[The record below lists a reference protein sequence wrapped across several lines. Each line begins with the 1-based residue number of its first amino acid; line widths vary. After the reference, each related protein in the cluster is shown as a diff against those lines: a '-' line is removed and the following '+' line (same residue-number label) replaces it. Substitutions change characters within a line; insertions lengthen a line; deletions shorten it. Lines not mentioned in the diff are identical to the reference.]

1 MDRLHHHVHHH
12 FRHTIFSLTAFG
24 LMAAL
29 VAVGVVGAASLNNMS
44 DSMSRMRVG
53 TNANHLI
60 EFDTPSGAAEGT
72 TMTVTFD
79 SSFDTSSITENDIDV
94 EDDGVDLTTAPDCTG
109 VEQAGVTIAGDVVT
123 VEICVGDGGAIAGGS
138 TVTMEIGTN
147 ATASGIGANQIE
159 NPAVAGTYEVAFGG
173 TFGDTGSAY
182 VAIVDNDS
190 VVVTATVDSDDEPP
204 NDCAGVVAPVIS
216 NVQAQDVTAGSA
228 RITWTTSASA
238 NSVVAYGETTSYEL
252 GTEIDNDLSSGH
264 SIDLT
269 GLDPNTTYYYRVSS
283 TEVCN
288 NTAQSGPHQFT
299 TLGPLEITDVQ
310 VINITQTSATVVW
323 YTNKIADSL
332 VEYGLTN
339 AYGSSEYETGYV
351 SSHSV
356 DLSGLSPDTEYHF
369 HVISETDD
377 EYAESADDAF
387 FTLPIGAPPNVEDFL
402 AEPGPGPVEITL
414 TWTNP
419 VSDDWVGV
427 EIYRRDDAW
436 PTGVGD
442 GTFIYDGNGE
452 TTVDVNVVTGV
463 NYYYCAYSYNDLG
476 EYSSGACDDA
486 MIPEVMTLEVRAHP
500 EKRWPQTG
508 NWHTDLDVKLWDS
521 AGETEIYAVTLATDN
536 QAGEGTVDLFDVP
549 YGTYDFSGK
558 GLSHLSAI
566 VYALALTDETFV
578 DFTYGL
584 TFDLLAGDV
593 NPTRDDFVN
602 SLDISALLG
611 DLNNDD
617 EVTDLNQDSLVNS
630 LDINILLTNLNKWGE
645 LGQL

>member
-1 MDRLHHHVHHH
+1 MDRLHHHVHHY

-29 VAVGVVGAASLNNMS
+29 LAVGVVGAASLNNLS
-44 DSMSRMRVG
+44 DTMSRMRVG
-53 TNANHLI
+53 ANANHLI
-60 EFDTPSGAAEGT
+60 EFDTPSGVAEGSSI
-72 TMTVTFD
+72 TVTFD
-79 SSFDTSSITENDIDV
+79 SLFDTSGIIENDVDV
-94 EDDGVDLTTAPDCTG
+94 EDDGIDLTTAADCSG
-109 VEQAGVTIAGDVVT
+109 VEQAAVSMAGDMLTIVICAG
-123 VEICVGDGGAIAGGS
+123 EIDAGS
-138 TVTMEIGTN
+138 TVTIEIGTN
-147 ATASGIGANQIE
+147 ATASGVGVNQIE

-173 TFGDTGSAY
+173 TFGDTGSTF

-190 VVVTATVDSDDEPP
+190 VVVTATVVDDTPP
-204 NDCAGVVAPVIS
+204 NDCAGVTAPVIS
-216 NVQAQDVTAGSA
+216 NVQAQDITASSA
-228 RITWTTSASA
+228 RITWSTSASA
-238 NSVVAYGETTSYEL
+238 NSVVDYGETTSYEL

-269 GLDPNTTYYYRVSS
+269 GLDPNTTYYHRVSS

-288 NTAQSGPHQFT
+288 NTATSGPHQFT

-310 VINITQTSATVVW
+310 VTNITQTSATVVW

-339 AYGSSEYETGYV
+339 AYGSSEYEVGYV

-356 DLSGLSPDTEYHF
+356 DLSGLTPDTEYHF
-369 HVISETDD
+369 HVISETVD
-377 EYAESADDAF
+377 EYAESADDTF
-387 FTLPIGAPPNVEDFL
+387 FTLPTGAPPNVLDFI

-419 VSDDWVGV
+419 VSADWSGV
-427 EIYRRDDAW
+427 EIYRRDDTW

-442 GTFIYDGNGE
+442 GTFIYDGTGE
-452 TTVDVNVVTGV
+452 TTVDANVETGI
-463 NYYYCAYSYNDLG
+463 NYYYCAYSYNDYG

-486 MIPEVMTLEVRAHP
+486 MIPEVMTLEVKAHP

-508 NWHTDLDVKLWDS
+508 NWHTELDVKLWDNA
-521 AGETEIYAVTLATDN
+521 AGNEIYAVTVNTDD
-536 QAGEGTVDLFDVP
+536 QAGEGRVDLFEVP

-558 GLSHLSAI
+558 GLSHLSTI
-566 VYALALTDETFV
+566 VYALTLADETFV

-593 NPTRDDFVN
+593 NSTRDDFVN
-602 SLDISALLG
+602 SLDISSQLA
-611 DLNNDD
+611 DLNADD
-617 EVTDLNQDSLVNS
+617 VITDLNQDSLVNS
-630 LDINILLTNLNKWGE
+630 LDINILLSNLNKWGE